1 MTLPNLF
8 TEADYAALRGVS
20 VRTIQRERA
29 LRMGPPFIKLGAK
42 VFYRPAAIE
51 EWLIAQEQ
59 AQPRADKGRRREV
72 A

>member
-1 MTLPNLF
+1 M
-8 TEADYAALRGVS
+8 TEAEYAELRGVS

-29 LRMGPPFIKLGAK
+29 LRIGPPFIKLGAK

-51 EWLIAQEQ
+51 AWLIAQEQ
-59 AQPRADKGRRREV
+59 VQPRADRGCRREV